1 MSAKQI
7 QDKVK
12 AEADLEVGVE
22 LVHQVMRKD
31 LKMGYRFAKTVP
43 IQGNVERCLVLR

>member
-1 MSAKQI
+1 MSAQQI

-12 AEADLEVGVE
+12 VEADLEVGVK
-22 LVHQVMRKD
+22 LVRHIMRKD